1 MDINAE
7 LEQDWPNLSRT
18 HYRITSPFTGNY
30 NCIAWAIGEEDRWWS
45 PLPED
50 DYYWPEG
57 VSQEVS
63 VAAFISAYKTVGFV
77 VCDNGDRV
85 PNVEK
90 IAIYVT
96 PEGRPQ
102 HVARQLPNG
111 FWTSKLGRLEDIE
124 HELEGLSGELYGTVK
139 QFMEREMKPNL

>member
-1 MDINAE
+1 M
-7 LEQDWPNLSRT
+7 
-18 HYRITSPFTGNY
+18 
-30 NCIAWAIGEEDRWWS
+30 
-45 PLPED
+45 
-50 DYYWPEG
+50 
-57 VSQEVS
+57 
-63 VAAFISAYKTVGFV
+63 GFL
-77 VCDNGDRV
+77 VCKNGTWI

-96 PEGRPQ
+96 PDGRPQ

-139 QFMEREMKPNL
+139 QFMEREMGSNL